1 MGRIIKSLFFILVF
15 AYLAISFVT
24 SNAGFTTFNFRNVAY
39 SQELSIKEATESSNV
54 KSEDKKVEYQLPYP
68 GLLPDNPLYFLKAL
82 RDAVIDFLISD
93 SLKKADFYL
102 LQADK
107 RLNAGVY
114 LFKIGK
120 EKYSLAESTISKGEN
135 YFEKALAKA
144 KDTGK
149 QGMDI
154 DDIASRLLTSSKKHQ
169 EVIKMLEKNADSKT
183 KQSLRPLLKRVNDFE
198 KQAKSLIP
206 K

>member
-1 MGRIIKSLFFILVF
+1 M
-15 AYLAISFVT
+15 
-24 SNAGFTTFNFRNVAY
+24 NVAFA
-39 SQELSIKEATESSNV
+39 QELSIKEATGSSAV
-54 KSEDKKVEYQLPYP
+54 QEKEKRVEYQLPYP
-68 GLLPDNPLYFLKAL
+68 GLLPDSPLYFAKVI
-82 RDAVIDFLISD
+82 RDRIIDFLISD

-144 KDTGK
+144 KDAGK

-183 KQSLRPLLKRVNDFE
+183 KQSLRSLLKRVNDFE